1 MKQNKRL
8 NTTMKTLAIVL
19 VLANSLSAEAA
30 TLREITGKQS
40 CSGQA
45 LHSEPQTQVPYL
57 VESNWKSLLAA
68 KRGAIAPTAADDF
81 GNFDP
86 ATTGDLYTQARI
98 NRAGVST
105 SHVANAVMVG
115 IQRLRQLESQLI
127 KAKKVTPIINGVTYT
142 ESDMEARRDSMSIA
156 RQKYFAPMLE
166 KLYDSYIDAV
176 KRDEALSKQKASAQ
190 LSQAFYTVATQQREI
205 LNNALKARL
214 PSLIAKLGEIAPVVQ
229 GQDLPFSYRNGYIV
243 KIRFKKPKDPT
254 SVTLYPRTLLTQLTS
269 SDTYFLAALE
279 RWTEYTASQHQIAQS
294 AKSGTMGKYQ
304 EYLSSAWDGE
314 KSIDG
319 FKKSIAR
326 VDALQANAAYVEKA
340 YKKSASDLVGAR
352 LIHTRLTS
360 LTENE
365 IYSLV
370 DLFKALRFGDVPQ
383 CGETIKDLND
393 RMAQDLDPKTR
404 STAKLTGER
413 RAKADALARDVMF
426 YQDIYQS
433 FSGAAAHALSERY
446 SSKALN

>member
-1 MKQNKRL
+1 MKQNQRL
-8 NTTMKTLAIVL
+8 KNTMKTLAIVL
-19 VLANSLSAEAA
+19 VLANSLNAEAA
-30 TLREITGKQS
+30 TIREIIGKQS
-40 CSGQA
+40 CSGQS

-57 VESNWKSLLAA
+57 AESNWKSILAT
-68 KRGAIAPTAADDF
+68 KSGAIAPTAADDF

-86 ATTGDLYTQARI
+86 ATTGDLYAQARI

-115 IQRLRQLESQLI
+115 IQKLRQMESDLI
-127 KAKKVTPIINGVTYT
+127 KSKKIQPIINGVTYT
-142 ESDMEARRDSMSIA
+142 ESDMAARRDTMKVA
-156 RQKYFAPMLE
+156 RQTYFAPMLE

-190 LSQAFYTVATQQREI
+190 LSQAFYAVATQQREI

-214 PSLIAKLGEIAPVVQ
+214 PSLIAKIGEIAPVVQ

-243 KIRFKKPKDPT
+243 KIRFKKPKDAT

-279 RWTEYTASQHQIAQS
+279 RWTEYTTSQWQIARA
-294 AKSGTMGKYQ
+294 AKSGTMSKYQ
-304 EYLSSAWDGE
+304 EYLSSALDGE
-314 KSIDG
+314 KSIAG
-319 FKKSIAR
+319 VKKSIAR
-326 VDALQANAAYVEKA
+326 VDALQANAVYVEKA
-340 YKKSASDLVGAR
+340 YKKSVSDLAGAR
-352 LIHTRLTS
+352 LIHARLTS
-360 LTENE
+360 LNEQE

-393 RMAQDLDPKTR
+393 RMLQDMDPKTR

-413 RAKADALARDVMF
+413 RIKADSLARDVVF
-426 YQDIYQS
+426 YQDIYQA
-433 FSGAAAHALSERY
+433 FSGAAAHALSERNAD
-446 SSKALN
+446 KALN